1 MPLSDCPGRGGEGG
15 VGGYVDNRSRSTQ
28 QLPLAATEAALS
40 EDLLEADYGVICH
53 ADEQELNDSLAE
65 AVPSGS
71 GTGASPA
78 DATPKQQEEHPSG
91 HAAAPPSPP
100 DNAEKETASAEGF
113 FKIQRSDLGGL
124 GAFATRDLTR
134 GQTIL
139 EERPLLR
146 TTHFR
151 LLPDYHNLSDA
162 AKKAYLSLHDGENG
176 DQFSKVERIKVL
188 NS

>member
-1 MPLSDCPGRGGEGG
+1 MVE
-15 VGGYVDNRSRSTQ
+15 VGWHVDKRSRSTQ
-28 QLPLAATEAALS
+28 QLPLAETEVAPS
-40 EDLLEADYGVICH
+40 GVLLEEEDPEVNGR
-53 ADEQELNDSLAE
+53 ADEQKPMESSAE
-65 AVPSGS
+65 TVPTASG
-71 GTGASPA
+71 GTGTPLA
-78 DATPKQQEEHPSG
+78 DADPKQQEGQPEEDT
-91 HAAAPPSPP
+91 AVPPSATA
-100 DNAEKETASAEGF
+100 NAEKEAADFEAF
-113 FKIQRSDLGGL
+113 FKVQRSNLGGL

-134 GQTIL
+134 GQIIL

>member
-1 MPLSDCPGRGGEGG
+1 MLLSDRPGRDGESE
-15 VGGYVDNRSRSTQ
+15 VGWYIDKKSRSTQ
-28 QLPLAATEAALS
+28 QLPLAATEVALS
-40 EDLLEADYGVICH
+40 GVLSEAYPGAIWH
-53 ADEQELNDSLAE
+53 ADEQELMDSSAE
-65 AVPSGS
+65 TLPTGS
-71 GTGASPA
+71 ETGTPPT
-78 DATPKQQEEHPSG
+78 DTDPKQQEGEPEENP
-91 HAAAPPSPP
+91 AVPPSPT
-100 DNAEKETASAEGF
+100 DNTEKEAASFEEF
-113 FKIQRSDLGGL
+113 FQVQRSDLGGL

-134 GQTIL
+134 GQKIL